1 MRENNFFKRIGNSI
15 RSFMYGRYGFDG
27 LGKFMLIAGLLIML
41 VSGFIP
47 NEYARRGMYVLSW
60 LLIVLEYFRI
70 FSTRRDKRVR
80 ENYKFYGFLNAVKGI
95 FGFGPDGG
103 YKFFKCP
110 GCKKKVRVPKNH
122 GKIEITCRNC
132 GTKFTG
138 YTGKR
143 K

>member
-1 MRENNFFKRIGNSI
+1 MRDNGFFKKMGNGL
-15 RSFMYGRYGFDG
+15 RNFMMGRYGLDG
-27 LGKFMLIAGLLIML
+27 LGKFIMILGLIFLL

-47 NEYARRGMYVLSW
+47 NEYVRRSLFVVSVG
-60 LLIVLEYFRI
+60 LIVLEYMRI
-70 FSTRRDKRVR
+70 FSVNREKRVR
-80 ENYKFYGFLNAVKGI
+80 ENYRYYAFLNSVKAI
-95 FGFGPDGG
+95 FGAGPDGG

-110 GCKKKVRVPKNH
+110 GCKKQVRVPKNH

>member
-1 MRENNFFKRIGNSI
+1 MRENGFFRRIGNSL
-15 RSFMYGRYGFDG
+15 RSFMYGRYGLDG
-27 LGKFMLIAGLLIML
+27 LGKCMLITGLAIML

-47 NEYARRGMYVLSW
+47 NEYVRRGLYVLSW

-70 FSTRRDKRVR
+70 FSTRRDRRVR

-95 FGFGPDGG
+95 FGFGPDKD
-103 YKFFKCP
+103 YRFFKCP